1 MYILDSRLSYGLGG
15 FLRNCTLRWVHGT
28 CIYSY
33 PTQCYKKA
41 LPLQA
46 NSLKANK
53 LFLNLYGSSDGYCIV
68 DLVSFIMFL
77 RLR

>member
-1 MYILDSRLSYGLGG
+1 M
-15 FLRNCTLRWVHGT
+15 HGT

-53 LFLNLYGSSDGYCIV
+53 LFLNLYGGSDGYCIV
-68 DLVSFIMFL
+68 DLVSFIMFYVFVDIENDVVYGK
-77 RLR
+77 